1 MSTNLNQEDK
11 KKKFLRPF
19 HPGQDAPEEGK
30 VGRNDD
36 EFRSGTLQFDSDL
49 RENSDHFSS
58 GPILTEPTE
67 PDQKNTRGS
76 SQREPEWVRRSKDK
90 NRPDVDPDRMP
101 VKSELLFENS
111 LPRRA
116 SAPQAPRLIQTLVD
130 SGIVTKEVLTQVLE
144 SQKKNAD
151 KRRLIEILI
160 EDFSVDKSTLLQ
172 IVARHYS
179 FETVDP
185 TPIFGNKEKLQ
196 FIRELLEGLPP
207 LYYDLAVRHKVLPY
221 ELYSN
226 GYDKIVVVTP
236 DTTNPDVHTIAR
248 AFKFPK
254 YEVRY
259 VGTEHW
265 QELWRQLA
273 FDHNAKQLGLD
284 AEEGFGDLDKDGNEK
299 DFQKSLED
307 EIGRGK
313 LNEVVEGILTDGVR
327 TGASD
332 IHVIPKSSY
341 RTEFH
346 FRIDGRLSLWSAIA
360 DVRSEA
366 ILTVIKDRGKNLDRF
381 EKLLSQDGFAQ
392 RMIDNK
398 MIRFRF
404 STMPIYT
411 TDLRSKLES
420 IVIRILRSGDD
431 TKGIAAIGMP
441 TSTQVVFTKAIR
453 KPQGIIIFTGPT
465 GSGKST
471 SQLAA
476 INEIMDPGINIITIE
491 DPVEYLIEGCRQVKL
506 NHKLDFEGALRGL
519 LRHDPDVVMVGE
531 MRDKSTA
538 EIAIKLANTGHLIFS
553 TLHTNDSIS
562 AITRLYN
569 MGIEPFLLAYTINI
583 IVAQRL
589 IRKLCDRC
597 KLVDDNVDSDF
608 LVECGFALQ
617 DIQATTF
624 YKANGCVHC
633 IRGYRGRMGIY
644 EALAMTKDMRKII
657 LKSRDFIDED
667 ALRTCAL
674 QNGLKTLKVCA
685 MELLKQGITSIEN
698 VEGMILDE

>member
-1 MSTNLNQEDK
+1 
-11 KKKFLRPF
+11 
-19 HPGQDAPEEGK
+19 
-30 VGRNDD
+30 
-36 EFRSGTLQFDSDL
+36 
-49 RENSDHFSS
+49 
-58 GPILTEPTE
+58 
-67 PDQKNTRGS
+67 
-76 SQREPEWVRRSKDK
+76 
-90 NRPDVDPDRMP
+90 MP
-101 VKSELLFENS
+101 VKGDLIFDDPR
-111 LPRRA
+111 PRRIT
-116 SAPQAPRLIQTLVD
+116 APQAPRLNQALIESEV
-130 SGIVTKEVLTQVLE
+130 VTKEILE
-144 SQKKNAD
+144 QALEIQKKTTE
-151 KRRLIEILI
+151 KRRLIEILS
-160 EDFSVDKSTLLQ
+160 EDLNVDKHKLLQ
-172 IVARHYS
+172 VVAHHYA
-179 FETVDP
+179 FDTVDP

-196 FIRELLEGLPP
+196 FIRALLEGLPP
-207 LYYDLAVRHKVLPY
+207 LYYDMSVRDKVLPF

-226 GYDKIVVVTP
+226 GYDKIIIITP
-236 DTTNPDVHTIAR
+236 DTTNPDVHHIAR

-259 VGTEHW
+259 VASEHW

-284 AEEGFGDLDKDGNEK
+284 AENGFGDLDREENEK
-299 DFQKSLED
+299 EFEKSLEE

-313 LNEVVEGILTDGVR
+313 LNELVEGILTDGVR

-332 IHVIPKSSY
+332 IHVIPKSSH

-366 ILTVIKDRGKNLDRF
+366 IITVIKDRGKNLDRF
-381 EKLLSQDGFAQ
+381 EKFLSQDGFAQ
-392 RMIDNK
+392 RVIDSK

-404 STMPIYT
+404 STMPIYC

-441 TSTQVVFTKAIR
+441 QLTQDIFLKAIR

-506 NHKLDFEGALRGL
+506 THKLDFEGALRGL

-531 MRDKSTA
+531 MRDKTTA

-597 KLVDDNVDSDF
+597 KLPDDNIDADF
-608 LVECGFALQ
+608 LLECGFTPHE
-617 DIQATTF
+617 IESSKF
-624 YKANGCVHC
+624 YKPNGCVHC

-644 EALAMTKDMRKII
+644 EALPMNKEMRKLI

-667 ALRTCAL
+667 ALRTSAL
-674 QNGLKTLKVCA
+674 ASGLKTLKVCA

>member
-1 MSTNLNQEDK
+1 M
-11 KKKFLRPF
+11 
-19 HPGQDAPEEGK
+19 
-30 VGRNDD
+30 
-36 EFRSGTLQFDSDL
+36 
-49 RENSDHFSS
+49 
-58 GPILTEPTE
+58 
-67 PDQKNTRGS
+67 
-76 SQREPEWVRRSKDK
+76 
-90 NRPDVDPDRMP
+90 
-101 VKSELLFENS
+101 
-111 LPRRA
+111 
-116 SAPQAPRLIQTLVD
+116 
-130 SGIVTKEVLTQVLE
+130 
-144 SQKKNAD
+144 QKKTSD
-151 KRRLIEILI
+151 KRRLIEILS
-160 EDFSVDKSTLLQ
+160 EDLNVDKNKLLQ
-172 IVARHYS
+172 LVARHYA

-185 TPIFGNKEKLQ
+185 TSIFGNKEKLQ
-196 FIRELLEGLPP
+196 FIRQLLETLQP
-207 LYYDLAVRHKVLPY
+207 LYYDMAVRNKVLPF
-221 ELYSN
+221 ELYTN
-226 GYDKIVVVTP
+226 GYDKIIIVTP
-236 DTTNPDVHTIAR
+236 DTTNPDVHHIAR

-254 YEVRY
+254 YEIRY
-259 VGTEHW
+259 VASEHW

-284 AEEGFGDLDKDGNEK
+284 AEEGFGDLDRTESDKEYE
-299 DFQKSLED
+299 KSLEE

-313 LNEVVEGILTDGVR
+313 LNELVEGILTDGVR

-332 IHVIPKSSY
+332 IHVIPKSSH

-366 ILTVIKDRGKNLDRF
+366 IITVIKDRGKNLDRF
-381 EKLLSQDGFAQ
+381 EKFLSQDGFAQ
-392 RMIDNK
+392 RTIDSK
-398 MIRFRF
+398 LIRFRF
-404 STMPIYT
+404 STMPIYS

-441 TSTQVVFTKAIR
+441 QSTQDIFLKSIR

-531 MRDKSTA
+531 MRDKTTA

-583 IVAQRL
+583 VVAQRL

-597 KLVDDNVDSDF
+597 KLPDEHVDGD
-608 LVECGFALQ
+608 LLLECGFTANE
-617 DIQATTF
+617 IKSTKF

-644 EALAMTKDMRKII
+644 EALPMNKEMRKII

-667 ALRTCAL
+667 GLRTSAL
-674 QNGLKTLKVCA
+674 AGGLKTLKMHA
-685 MELLKQGITSIEN
+685 IDLLKTGITSIEN
-698 VEGMILDE
+698 VEGMILDD